1 MLVSGGQVRQ
11 IKLPTS
17 PDPLPFRFRSMR
29 ERHPRSA
36 IGWNAGQFFLIQVD
50 GRQEHLSAG
59 MTLEELGAFAR
70 DRLGCT
76 HVMNL
81 DGGVSSTLWADG
93 RVRNRPCDAGREH
106 DIANAVVVVR
116 RRASQNAR

>member
-1 MLVSGGQVRQ
+1 
-11 IKLPTS
+11 
-17 PDPLPFRFRSMR
+17 MR

-36 IGWNAGQFFLIQVD
+36 IGWNARHFFLIQVD

-76 HVMNL
+76 QVMNL

-93 RVRNRPCDAGREH
+93 RVRNHPCDAGREH
-106 DIANAVVVVR
+106 DIANALVVVVR
-116 RRASQNAR
+116 TPHPPAR